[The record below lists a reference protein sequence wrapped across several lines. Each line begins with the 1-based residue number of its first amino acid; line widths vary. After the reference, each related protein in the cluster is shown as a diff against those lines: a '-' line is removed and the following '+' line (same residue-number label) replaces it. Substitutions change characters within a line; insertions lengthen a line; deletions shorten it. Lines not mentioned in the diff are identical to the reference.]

1 MAHCST
7 LMKKANWTLSSIKPK
22 FGASHRSAA
31 SKHVMGKSH
40 SMSRK
45 TKEDHLL
52 SRKIREDEDVRS
64 SFSGPF
70 KFVNE
75 LYNFG
80 L

>member
-7 LMKKANWTLSSIKPK
+7 LMKKANWALSSIKPK
-22 FGASHRSAA
+22 FGTSHRPAA

-52 SRKIREDEDVRS
+52 SRKIREDEDILS
-64 SFSGPF
+64 SFNGPF
-70 KFVNE
+70 KFVCI
-75 LYNFG
+75 
-80 L
+80 